1 MKNHL
6 EELVEYVELIKKEY
20 SKEKSNID
28 MYLLF
33 DSLNKEYKLYLLHG
47 NIEVRYKRDIE
58 DNYIIISVYNE
69 DDRIYFKSFSNT
81 SCNIAFEEFKQ
92 IVEKYI

>member
-1 MKNHL
+1 MKNNL
-6 EELVEYVELIKKEY
+6 TELVEYVELIKKEY
-20 SKEKSNID
+20 QKKEGHID

-33 DSLNKEYKLYLLHG
+33 DSLNEEYKLYLLQGHT
-47 NIEVRYKRDIE
+47 EVRYKRDIE
-58 DNYIIISVYNE
+58 DNYVIISVYDK

-81 SCNIAFEEFKQ
+81 SCNMAFEEFKQ